1 MSSKYSI
8 HTDSSF
14 IRSSGWKEYV
24 LEHADGNFFQLPEA
38 YDLFNY
44 VPGYT
49 PFVFAVINAEGKI
62 AGILVSVLQQE
73 NKFYAAFTSRS
84 IIWGG
89 PLVDHPEACELLL
102 MQYQETLRD
111 KAIYTQFRNT
121 FDTSFLK
128 SSFQKSGFNYLE
140 HLNFLV
146 HTHSESPEKL
156 LSTMSKSKSRQ
167 IKKGLQSA
175 EIIESTDENEV
186 NDFYQLLQNLYHEK
200 VNKPLAPKEFFNF
213 FRDQLLPK
221 GLGKFL
227 LIRHE
232 GKIIGGIVCPIF
244 PGKAIYE
251 WYIAG
256 MDKEYKEQ
264 YPSILSTWAAIAEGQ
279 KMNLKHFDFL
289 GAGKPD
295 ADYGVRDFKAKFGGE
310 LVQFGRYEKIH
321 KPFLMKI
328 GVLGLKILKFIK

>member
-1 MSSKYSI
+1 MSNKYTISK
-8 HTDSSF
+8 DSTF
-14 IRSSGWKEYV
+14 IRSSGWNEYV
-24 LEHADGNFFQLPEA
+24 LKHADGNFFQLPDA
-38 YDLFNY
+38 FDLFKH

-49 PFVFAVINAEGKI
+49 PFVFAAINADGKI

-73 NKFYAAFTSRS
+73 PKFYAALTSRS

-89 PLVDHPEACELLL
+89 PLVDNAEVCELLL
-102 MQYQETLRD
+102 KQYQETLGN

-121 FDTSFLK
+121 FDTSSLK
-128 SSFQKSGFNYLE
+128 SSFQKSGFNYLA

-167 IKKGLQSA
+167 IKKGLNTA
-175 EIIESTDENEV
+175 EIIETNAEQDV
-186 NDFYQLLQNLYHEK
+186 NDFYQLLQNLYQEK
-200 VNKPLAPKEFFNF
+200 VNKPLAPKEFFEF
-213 FRDQLLPK
+213 FRAHLVPK

-279 KMNLKHFDFL
+279 KMGLKHFDFL

-310 LVQFGRYEKIH
+310 LVQLGRYEKIH
-321 KPFLMKI
+321 KPLLMKI
-328 GVLGLKILKFIK
+328 GVLGLKMLKFIK

>member
-1 MSSKYSI
+1 
-8 HTDSSF
+8 
-14 IRSSGWKEYV
+14 
-24 LEHADGNFFQLPEA
+24 
-38 YDLFNY
+38 
-44 VPGYT
+44 
-49 PFVFAVINAEGKI
+49 
-62 AGILVSVLQQE
+62 
-73 NKFYAAFTSRS
+73 
-84 IIWGG
+84 
-89 PLVDHPEACELLL
+89 
-102 MQYQETLRD
+102 
-111 KAIYTQFRNT
+111 
-121 FDTSFLK
+121 
-128 SSFQKSGFNYLE
+128 
-140 HLNFLV
+140 
-146 HTHSESPEKL
+146 
-156 LSTMSKSKSRQ
+156 MSKSKSRQ